1 MTFLPDSKGS
11 NSRSSPSA
19 LSHPFSL
26 AYQTKNVS
34 CSPSHAVRRGTRGLA
49 NAAEPLRH
57 HATTK
62 NRANR
67 PAKGLRTFMIS
78 SSTHENVR
86 FPGFRTEPLPT
97 EQPRTFAMTIPQ
109 KKGSGNAGRS
119 SEFFGVKRIM
129 EQAPHHHA
137 RHGGRSGI
145 RAIPLLLLRKR
156 HIFRDRIRTVS
167 AARRAPGGR
176 KGPPKRSRRA
186 LSYATNVPA
195 IRFRVSCEGV
205 HGTFEFTGRHAQSGR
220 QDAS

>member
-1 MTFLPDSKGS
+1 MPCEEAQGAWRTLP
-11 NSRSSPSA
+11 
-19 LSHPFSL
+19 
-26 AYQTKNVS
+26 
-34 CSPSHAVRRGTRGLA
+34 
-49 NAAEPLRH
+49 EPLRH

-109 KKGSGNAGRS
+109 KKGSGNAGCS

-156 HIFRDRIRTVS
+156 HIFRGRIRTVS
-167 AARRAPGGR
+167 AARRAPGR
-176 KGPPKRSRRA
+176 PERPPS
-186 LSYATNVPA
+186 VPA
-195 IRFRVSCEGV
+195 ALFLTQQTFPRSVFAYPAREFMALLSLQGVTLNLGGKTLLDTADLHVEQGERVCLVGA
-205 HGTFEFTGRHAQSGR
+205 T
-220 QDAS
+220 ASASRP